1 MSMTVNS
8 NRTSRICC
16 CPISGQFCCEQKCNS
31 VCMRKAKGVFI
42 GFHTKRRSKV
52 SSLQSSCRGRY
63 TFSYFSNRKQCRDS
77 VKRTGSILKEL
88 LLSSLQ
94 TIDSV
99 TNILFSSG
107 TTGVY
112 QEIRRLFHGHNFH
125 QLDVLLIHGLTL
137 ILKSPLGHGFGKICS
152 GETYILFL
160 KVHFL
165 KVFVFVSELCFIHLK
180 DVIHELC
187 V

>member
-16 CPISGQFCCEQKCNS
+16 CPISGQFCCEQNCNS
-31 VCMRKAKGVFI
+31 VCTRKAKGVFI

-52 SSLQSSCRGRY
+52 SSLQSSCRGGY
-63 TFSYFSNRKQCRDS
+63 TFSYFSNWKQCRDS

-107 TTGVY
+107 TTDLLSVMASGKFVLDSGV
-112 QEIRRLFHGHNFH
+112 
-125 QLDVLLIHGLTL
+125 T
-137 ILKSPLGHGFGKICS
+137 ILGTIPSLVKAWKSTISFS
-152 GETYILFL
+152 STGEM
-160 KVHFL
+160 
-165 KVFVFVSELCFIHLK
+165 SS
-180 DVIHELC
+180 
-187 V
+187 